1 MNPSALAI
9 HAVVDN
15 PLAKLELA
23 RRLLAET
30 RSVDEVKMIRN
41 LGEAA
46 RVYARQA
53 RLGLEAQNDA
63 AEIKLRAER
72 RLGELIATLPKQDG
86 GDAARARSQAAT
98 EVPPRL
104 DDLGISK
111 SQSSRCQTI
120 AAVPEP
126 VFEEYVT
133 GVREQGRVDGKTELT
148 TTGALLVARQ
158 YRPSSSSNPA
168 AHDQPPEQSDMRH
181 RFDVADAA
189 ALPWPD
195 SSVDLVVTSPP
206 YGLGVNYQDAD
217 DSDYAGLARQAG
229 DLVGRVVPRRAA
241 CIGPTLPERTA
252 RSRPRRLAAR
262 IRRRHQRR
270 QGSRLAVPHLA
281 ALGQASGR
289 SGHGSRQYRFR
300 RGSQRDGARRV
311 GAGLLPRLLVPIRPG
326 RDAAPVVA

>member
-72 RLGELIATLPKQDG
+72 RLGELLAALPKQDG

-148 TTGALLVARQ
+148 TTARFWLPASTVPAVHQ
-158 YRPSSSSNPA
+158 PGCSHHPPSSRTCAIASMS
-168 AHDQPPEQSDMRH
+168 RT
-181 RFDVADAA
+181 R
-189 ALPWPD
+189 L
-195 SSVDLVVTSPP
+195 
-206 YGLGVNYQDAD
+206 
-217 DSDYAGLARQAG
+217 RC
-229 DLVGRVVPRRAA
+229 R
-241 CIGPTLPERTA
+241 GPT
-252 RSRPRRLAAR
+252 AA
-262 IRRRHQRR
+262 
-270 QGSRLAVPHLA
+270 STW
-281 ALGQASGR
+281 S
-289 SGHGSRQYRFR
+289 
-300 RGSQRDGARRV
+300 
-311 GAGLLPRLLVPIRPG
+311 
-326 RDAAPVVA
+326 

>member
-1 MNPSALAI
+1 MNPSPLAI
-9 HAVVDN
+9 QAVVDN

-23 RRLLAET
+23 RHLLAET

-46 RVYARQA
+46 RAYARQA

-158 YRPSSSSNPA
+158 YRPSSSS
-168 AHDQPPEQSDMRH
+168 
-181 RFDVADAA
+181 
-189 ALPWPD
+189 
-195 SSVDLVVTSPP
+195 
-206 YGLGVNYQDAD
+206 
-217 DSDYAGLARQAG
+217 
-229 DLVGRVVPRRAA
+229 
-241 CIGPTLPERTA
+241 TA
-252 RSRPRRLAAR
+252 
-262 IRRRHQRR
+262 
-270 QGSRLAVPHLA
+270 
-281 ALGQASGR
+281 
-289 SGHGSRQYRFR
+289 
-300 RGSQRDGARRV
+300 
-311 GAGLLPRLLVPIRPG
+311 
-326 RDAAPVVA
+326 

>member
-86 GDAARARSQAAT
+86 GDAAQARSQAAT

-126 VFEEYVT
+126 VFDQFVAE
-133 GVREQGRVDGKTELT
+133 VREQSRADGKTELT

-158 YRPSSSSNPA
+158 YRPSSSSTRLLTP
-168 AHDQPPEQSDMRH
+168 PPEQSDMRH

-206 YGLGVNYQDAD
+206 YGLGLPYTTAD
-217 DSDYAGLARQAG
+217 PPDYVAWLRA
-229 DLVGRVVPRRAA
+229 LHVWLTELLRVAHP
-241 CIGPTLPERTA
+241 
-252 RSRPRRLAAR
+252 
-262 IRRRHQRR
+262 
-270 QGSRLAVPHLA
+270 
-281 ALGQASGR
+281 
-289 SGHGSRQYRFR
+289 
-300 RGSQRDGARRV
+300 D
-311 GAGLLPRLLVPIRPG
+311 
-326 RDAAPVVA
+326 

>member
-98 EVPPRL
+98 EVPPVSM
-104 DDLGISK
+104 ISG
-111 SQSSRCQTI
+111 SRR
-120 AAVPEP
+120 A
-126 VFEEYVT
+126 
-133 GVREQGRVDGKTELT
+133 
-148 TTGALLVARQ
+148 
-158 YRPSSSSNPA
+158 S
-168 AHDQPPEQSDMRH
+168 
-181 RFDVADAA
+181 
-189 ALPWPD
+189 
-195 SSVDLVVTSPP
+195 
-206 YGLGVNYQDAD
+206 
-217 DSDYAGLARQAG
+217 
-229 DLVGRVVPRRAA
+229 RRAA
-241 CIGPTLPERTA
+241 RPSPPSPS
-252 RSRPRRLAAR
+252 RS
-262 IRRRHQRR
+262 
-270 QGSRLAVPHLA
+270 SR
-281 ALGQASGR
+281 ST
-289 SGHGSRQYRFR
+289 
-300 RGSQRDGARRV
+300 
-311 GAGLLPRLLVPIRPG
+311 
-326 RDAAPVVA
+326 